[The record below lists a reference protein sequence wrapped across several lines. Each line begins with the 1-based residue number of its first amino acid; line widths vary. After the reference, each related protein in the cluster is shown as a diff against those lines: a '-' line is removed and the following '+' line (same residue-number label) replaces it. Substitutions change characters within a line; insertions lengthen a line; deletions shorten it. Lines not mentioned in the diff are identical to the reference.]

1 MSKEQ
6 EQNQTELL
14 KKFLDN
20 GADWQKLDTDE
31 KGIKIVRIKATKTRP
46 ALLGMEFN
54 PIHEDGRPY
63 KRFGLIV
70 ISKQALTDFLTLM
83 SKDNVY
89 PLFDILD
96 TLNKDVLSQKKQF
109 GVLKFE

>member
-1 MSKEQ
+1 MSNKQNKE
-6 EQNQTELL
+6 EIL
-14 KKFLDN
+14 KTFLDE

-31 KGIKIVRIKATKTRP
+31 KGIKVVRVKATKTRP
-46 ALLGMEFN
+46 ALLGLEFN

-63 KRFGLIV
+63 KRFGLI
-70 ISKQALTDFLTLM
+70 IMSKTALTDFLTLM

-96 TLNKDVLSQKKQF
+96 TLNKEVLGKGKKF
-109 GVLKFE
+109 ETLKFE